1 MKTLRL
7 RPDLTRQLIA
17 LGSIA
22 WLCAFTPQGGMQK
35 LGISL
40 PPGPTEANPGGNPT
54 QDYGRVDAAGNETV
68 LHSEP
73 LPWGDKDYNGD
84 GVNDRADT
92 VEEDAAGNK
101 VVRVCVRKS
110 PSVPAQ
116 YIAYGYQA
124 AGQKNVQFFGKCVYP
139 KASNV
144 VNVEAADTDGD
155 GKGDYEK
162 DGAGKSKPKKIKS
175 VTHDNIDAKEDPSGA
190 PVGTNDRHYRIDLE
204 GSNAGKCQTSATKG
218 QWIEEDGGR
227 FRYKTDQTQTQP
239 GPWGPP
245 TTDCDNVSTMGASI
259 GSGSLDDCAQAA
271 TPPCYLAATPPAAGQ
286 SAWNFGACVNPGF
299 SMGGAGSPPL
309 ARQAELSIH
318 AGDELMFFGYGL
330 SNARVVP
337 PASLPEYGEW
347 TVRESSDRH
356 VVFEA
361 KSTVL
366 FHATTLPAPNAFTGF
381 ISGLLVDSDYPIG
394 ACQAG
399 YGGAEISASTLVVAP
414 SPWDTLGF
422 DADGAGVTAPTLVAD
437 GNFAPGGSMELHV
450 FGAPASSVI
459 WLVVGA
465 SRADLPLLGAVV
477 VPALDLLVPLTVDV
491 NGRAHHTLALPA
503 NAAPGLQ
510 MFVQASYLNDDLTET
525 ALSNAL
531 VLTVVP

>member
-1 MKTLRL
+1 MQTLRL
-7 RPDLTRQLIA
+7 QSRLTRRLIA

-22 WLCAFTPQGGMQK
+22 WLCAFTPQNGTQK
-35 LGISL
+35 LGITL
-40 PPGPTEANPGGNPT
+40 PAGPTQTNPGGNPI
-54 QDYGRVDAAGNETV
+54 QDYGIVDAAGNETV
-68 LHSEP
+68 LHEQP
-73 LPWGDKDYNGD
+73 LPWGDTDYNGD

-92 VEEDAAGNK
+92 LEEDAAGNK
-101 VVRVCVRKS
+101 LVRVCVRKS
-110 PSVPAQ
+110 AAVPAQ

-124 AGQKNVQFFGKCVYP
+124 AGQTNVQFFGKCAYK

-144 VNVEAADTDGD
+144 VNVEASDTDGD

-175 VTHDNIDAKEDPSGA
+175 VTHDNIDAKESPGGA
-190 PVGTNDRHYRIDLE
+190 PVGTEDRHYRIDLE
-204 GSNAGKCQTSATKG
+204 GPNAGKCQTSKTKG
-218 QWIEEDGGR
+218 QWVEEPSGR
-227 FRYKTDQTQTQP
+227 FKYVTDGTQTQP

-245 TTDCDNVSTMGASI
+245 ATDCDLVQTYMGAS
-259 GSGSLDDCAQAA
+259 SAPLADDAQAA

-286 SAWNFGACVNPGF
+286 SAWNFGACVNPGI
-299 SMGGAGSPPL
+299 SLGGAGSPPF
-309 ARQAELSIH
+309 ARQAELSVN

-330 SNARVVP
+330 NNARVVP

-347 TVRESSDRH
+347 TVKESSDRH

-361 KSTVL
+361 KSTVQ
-366 FHATTLPAPNAFTGF
+366 FHSPTLPVPNAYTGF
-381 ISGLLVDSDYPIG
+381 ISGLLVDSDYPVG

-399 YGGAEISASTLVVAP
+399 YGGAEISSSTLIAAP

-437 GNFAPGGSMELHV
+437 GDFAPGGSMELHV

-465 SRADLPLLGAVV
+465 SRVDLPFLGAVV
-477 VPALDLLVPLTVDV
+477 VPALDLLVPLTVDAS
-491 NGRAHHTLALPA
+491 GRAHHTLALPA
-503 NAAPGLQ
+503 NAAPGSQL
-510 MFVQASYLNDDLTET
+510 FVQASYLNDDLTAT